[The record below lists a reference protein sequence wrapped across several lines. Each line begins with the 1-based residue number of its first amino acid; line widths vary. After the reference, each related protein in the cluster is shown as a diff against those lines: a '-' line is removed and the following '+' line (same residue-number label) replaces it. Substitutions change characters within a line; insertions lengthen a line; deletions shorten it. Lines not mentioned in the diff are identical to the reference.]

1 MALLTTHPQAREL
14 PTGYYDVFTDTIIR
28 TTNSIP
34 DTSRQHYTEFWS
46 PIRIGGAGGA
56 GIITDDD
63 DYLTYTSGET
73 SSNDLS
79 AESTPAANRE
89 GSPLVVLA
97 PTAYPAEFMG
107 LPAPAPIPQR
117 SYAII
122 LEELAYLAQ
131 HLGIDATRPVDEQMM
146 ALREWIE
153 SRHANIFS

>member
-1 MALLTTHPQAREL
+1 MALLTTHPKRRKL
-14 PTGYYDVFTDTIIR
+14 LTDQSY
-28 TTNSIP
+28 NSVT

-46 PIRIGGAGGA
+46 PIRIGGGGGA
-56 GIITDDD
+56 GISTDDD
-63 DYLTYTSGET
+63 AYLAYTSGET
-73 SSNDLS
+73 SSNNLQ

-89 GSPLVVLA
+89 GSPLVVFA
-97 PTAYPAEFMG
+97 PTDYPAEFIG
-107 LPAPAPIPQR
+107 PAPPTPIPQR

-153 SRHANIFS
+153 SRHANMFS